1 MLILS
6 RCDNAIVV
14 AIEQCPYTC
23 LFKCCDAPI
32 TFQVF
37 SQNKCVKIQAKQMW
51 KNVKTDGQKLKVF
64 RYSLYVLFV
73 NRVIK
78 FQNKKKQYK
87 IIKQMQ
93 LLNNETL
100 SI

>member
-1 MLILS
+1 MLFLS

-23 LFKCCDAPI
+23 LFKYCDAPI

-37 SQNKCVKIQAKQMW
+37 SQNKCVKIQAKQIW

-78 FQNKKKQYK
+78 FQNKKQYK